1 MSISKPEI
9 PGAILIFSCHKHKET
24 RLKKF
29 SLKQNDYAG
38 WKVFYIIGNPLLEQ
52 EYSIEDNLITI
63 QCEDSYIHVLKKVIM
78 GFKIILDMFTIQ
90 YGILRCGDDLIFHEE
105 KLLYFLNNVNK
116 TDYMGRGAFKNTQ
129 MVAKYDNFMPQY
141 FLNHPEDLTNPL
153 NGITYSMEQLLT
165 MNIIPNCCYV
175 GGVVVYLSLH
185 ACQILIKH
193 MEEIQWDV
201 FHTNQFG
208 YPYIIEDVG
217 VGYILNTNHIYPT
230 IYHLYS
236 DHAIDIKNS
245 NSQSFAFH
253 TNMYK

>member
-29 SLKQNDYAG
+29 TLKKNEYDG

-52 EYSIEDNLITI
+52 GYIVEDNLITI

-78 GFKIILDMFTIQ
+78 GCKVILNMFTIQ
-90 YGILRCGDDLIFHEE
+90 HGILRCGDDLLYNEE
-105 KLLYFLNNVNK
+105 KLLYFLNNVEK
-116 TDYMGRGAFKNTQ
+116 TDYMGRGAFNHTQ

-141 FLNHPEDLTNPL
+141 FLNHPEDLLNPL
-153 NGITYSMEQLLT
+153 NGITRSMEQLLT
-165 MNIIPNCCYV
+165 MNMIPNCCYT
-175 GGVVVYLSLH
+175 GGVVVYLSLRSCH
-185 ACQILIKH
+185 VLIQH
-193 MEEIQWDV
+193 MEEIDWDV
-201 FHTNQFG
+201 FYSNEFG

-230 IYHLYS
+230 LYNLYS
-236 DHAIDIKNS
+236 DRAIDIKDENS
-245 NSQSFAFH
+245 HSFAFH

>member
-1 MSISKPEI
+1 MSNKPEI

-29 SLKQNDYAG
+29 TLKKNEYDG
-38 WKVFYIIGNPLLEQ
+38 WKVFYIIGNPLLE
-52 EYSIEDNLITI
+52 EDYIIEDNLITI

-78 GFKIILDMFTIQ
+78 GCKVILDMFTIQ
-90 YGILRCGDDLIFHEE
+90 HGILRCGDDLLYNEE
-105 KLLYFLNNVNK
+105 KLLSFLNNKEK
-116 TDYMGRGAFKNTQ
+116 TDYMGRGAFNHTQ
-129 MVAKYDNFMPQY
+129 MIAKYDNFMPQY
-141 FLNHPEDLTNPL
+141 FLNHPEDLSNPL

-175 GGVVVYLSLH
+175 GGVVVYLSLKSCH
-185 ACQILIKH
+185 ILIQH

-201 FHTNQFG
+201 FHTNKFG

-230 IYHLYS
+230 IYNLYS
-236 DHAIDIKNS
+236 DHVVDIKND
-245 NSQSFAFH
+245 NSHSFAFH